1 MKILYIGVHTPEIW
15 RSEIWIANAFKDC
28 GHEVIK
34 YDYKSKRKVFKTWK
48 KIGMELSNLEK
59 STQPDI
65 IFLQRGKKM
74 SPKTFNLLKAPIF
87 FWSTEPIKLK
97 SDVDK
102 LLHSNIFKWV
112 FVHSYSCMEQ
122 VKIKFPHLIIK
133 SSVIHNACPKS
144 LINKDPIKTKFAIF
158 NRNLSN
164 RRKNWLKPSEGEV
177 EIING
182 KFGEEY
188 YNDLR
193 NSAISVNIHFS
204 DKNIDDFE
212 TGIFEAMANGCAIIS
227 EKLNSKTLEDLD
239 LDDVIYQV
247 EKPDALYNAL
257 REFKLNSK
265 LLKKY
270 QTKSQQSIENHTW
283 HSRVNSFTKK
293 FNEFI

>member
-1 MKILYIGVHTPEIW
+1 MKILYIGVHSLETW
-15 RSEIWIANAFKDC
+15 RTESWISKAFEDFE
-28 GHEVIK
+28 HEVIK
-34 YDYKSKRKVFKTWK
+34 YDYKSNRKEFKTWN
-48 KIGMELSNLEK
+48 KIGMELSKLEK

-65 IFLQRGKKM
+65 IFLQRGKKIP
-74 SPKTFNLLKAPIF
+74 PKTFNLLSTPIF

-122 VKIKFPHLIIK
+122 IKIKFPHLILK
-133 SSVIHNACPKS
+133 SSIIHNACPKP
-144 LINKDPIKTKFAIF
+144 LIHQNPIKTRFAIF

-164 RRKNWLKPSEGEV
+164 RRKDWLKPSEEV
-177 EIING
+177 LEVING
-182 KFGEEY
+182 KFGDEY

-193 NSAISVNIHFS
+193 NSDISVNIHFS

-212 TGIFEAMANGCAIIS
+212 TGIFEGMASGCAIIS
-227 EKLNSKTLEDLD
+227 EKLNSRTLKDLK

-247 EKPDALYNAL
+247 EKPEALYNAL
-257 REFKLNSK
+257 REFKSNPK

-270 QTKSQQSIENHTW
+270 QIKSQLAIENHTW
-283 HSRVNSFTKK
+283 HSRINSFTKK

>member
-15 RSEIWIANAFKDC
+15 RSEFWISNAFENL

-34 YDYKSKRKVFKTWK
+34 YDYKSNRKDFKTWK
-48 KIGMELSNLEK
+48 KIATELSNLEQ

-65 IFLQRGKKM
+65 IFLQRGKKI
-74 SPKTFNLLKAPIF
+74 SPKTFNLLKTPLF

-97 SDVDK
+97 NDVNK

-112 FVHSYSCMEQ
+112 FVHSYSCMEEI
-122 VKIKFPHLIIK
+122 KHKFPHLIIK

-144 LINKDPIKTKFAIF
+144 LINQDPIKTRFAIF

-164 RRKNWLKPSEGEV
+164 RRKDWLKPSEDVLEV
-177 EIING
+177 ING
-182 KFGEEY
+182 RFGEEY

-193 NSAISVNIHFS
+193 NSAISINIHFS

-212 TGIFEAMANGCAIIS
+212 TGIFEGMASGCAIIS
-227 EKLNSKTLEDLD
+227 EKLNSKTLDDLN
-239 LDDVIYQV
+239 LQDVIYQV
-247 EKPDALYNAL
+247 ENPEALYIAL
-257 REFKLNSK
+257 KVLKSNPK

-270 QTKSQQSIENHTW
+270 QIKSQRAIENHTW
-283 HSRVNSFTKK
+283 HSRVNTFTKK